1 MWQEPSHSL
10 PTRLPGAPLRDVPC
24 RVACA
29 PMGTGVTRL
38 AVAALCACAVL
49 GGCSSDGPPL
59 SRGAFIAKANTE
71 CGSLQQ
77 ASDDF
82 AKAQDPNAAG
92 DDVARYVH
100 GAADRLR
107 ALVRHVDAL
116 VPPDS
121 MQDNVDR
128 LLSDL
133 AEYADGLDQLADTTQ
148 PGQTFS
154 VVIQTN
160 QALVGRM
167 NAAATR
173 AGRLV
178 GDLGL
183 VDCILP
189 S

>member
-1 MWQEPSHSL
+1 
-10 PTRLPGAPLRDVPC
+10 
-24 RVACA
+24 
-29 PMGTGVTRL
+29 MGTRVTRL
-38 AVAALCACAVL
+38 AIVGVLGASAALSAC
-49 GGCSSDGPPL
+49 GGDGPPL

-71 CGSLQQ
+71 CASLRQ

-92 DDVARYVH
+92 ADVARYVH
-100 GAADRLR
+100 AAADRLR

-121 MQDNVDR
+121 MGDNVDR

-133 AEYADGLDQLADTTQ
+133 AEYADGLDQLGDATQ
-148 PGQTFS
+148 SGQTFS
-154 VVIQTN
+154 TVIQAN

-167 NAAATR
+167 NTTATR
-173 AGRLV
+173 VGLLV